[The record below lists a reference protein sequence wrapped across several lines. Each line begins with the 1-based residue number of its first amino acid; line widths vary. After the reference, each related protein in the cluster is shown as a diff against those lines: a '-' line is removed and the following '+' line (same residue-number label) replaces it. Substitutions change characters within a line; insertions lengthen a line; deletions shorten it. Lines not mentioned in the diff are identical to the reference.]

1 MGVGI
6 DQLLKD
12 GKLERLKDGPVF
24 WVDSADSH
32 PCLGTA
38 SAAMWTLKCSGR
50 LFHSGLP
57 HKVHYYYNI
66 RDFVVTYYCYI
77 PIGCEQFGISHG
89 CNHSH
94 TEKVLSGFPTT
105 SL

>member
-24 WVDSADSH
+24 WVDAADSH
-32 PCLGTA
+32 PCMGTA
-38 SAAMWTLKCSGR
+38 SAAMWTLKCRGR

-57 HKVHYYYNI
+57 HKVHYCYN
-66 RDFVVTYYCYI
+66 T
-77 PIGCEQFGISHG
+77 Q
-89 CNHSH
+89 
-94 TEKVLSGFPTT
+94 
-105 SL
+105 